1 MIGIVA
7 VAGMV
12 AFTAAVSP
20 EAAKDYADRTV
31 NYIKAGQ
38 EKLHQKSFEFGRELR
53 AKASNS
59 RLPDVHVVAANG
71 AMNRSDEVDHRRT
84 RFGISNTN
92 AAVNAS
98 RDATIRNAYFD
109 QLKVQQEADIAERQA
124 IEEEMMERARKLA
137 ENR

>member
-7 VAGMV
+7 VAGMI

-20 EAAKDYADRTV
+20 EAAKDYAERTV

-59 RLPDVHVVAANG
+59 RLPDVQMVAGNG
-71 AMNRSDEVDHRRT
+71 VSNRNDEVDRRRI
-84 RFGISNTN
+84 RFDASNTN
-92 AAVNAS
+92 VGSNAS
-98 RDATIRNAYFD
+98 RSATIQNAYFD
-109 QLKVQQEADIAERQA
+109 NLKAQQEADNAERQA
-124 IEEEMMERARKLA
+124 AEEEMMAQARQLA